1 MQTSVQQDYFPII
14 PQYPLKS
21 LWKTLAIGQNPL
33 KKKSLYPTRK
43 IFINKFRHLRLTKVP
58 LLPFQITVFI

>member
-33 KKKSLYPTRK
+33 KKNPYIPPEKSSLINSD
-43 IFINKFRHLRLTKVP
+43 IFG
-58 LLPFQITVFI
+58 